1 MLLPVS
7 QPTEPGGSAGIS
19 SRHLAE
25 LIVTAVPPGTTGL
38 PDHRLHK
45 RQEAAEVDRVVTIG
59 PSVGPGAAE
68 PDQALSHRMARWE
81 PVARALGHATQAIA
95 GFLKSVGVPQA
106 QAEDMARRAAEA
118 ARERLAIDRQ
128 ATQAQFESGRLSVK
142 LEDVH
147 VGFPRGSGKGDVSI
161 GKAEIAIDV
170 DIPGARHEESGASIG
185 NAEAEIGLRTVG
197 FAYQGPGA
205 TPAYADR
212 GAASVTFTVAA
223 PLLPSAP
230 STSVPSGPVDVAI

>member
-7 QPTEPGGSAGIS
+7 QPTQPGGSAGIS
-19 SRHLAE
+19 SHHLYD

-38 PDHRLHK
+38 PDHRLQK
-45 RQEAAEVDRVVTIG
+45 RQDAEELDPVVTAG
-59 PSVGPGAAE
+59 PSFGPGPSE
-68 PDQALSHRMARWE
+68 PNQALSQRMARWE

-118 ARERLAIDRQ
+118 ARAQLAIDRQ

-147 VGFPRGSGKGDVSI
+147 VGFRPGSGKGEVTI
-161 GKAEIAIDV
+161 GKAEIGIDV
-170 DIPGARHEESGASIG
+170 DIPGARPEESGASVG
-185 NAEAEIGLRTVG
+185 NASAQIGVRTVG
-197 FAYQGPGA
+197 FTYTGPGT

-212 GAASVTFTVAA
+212 GAAGVTFTVAA
-223 PLLPSAP
+223 PLRPPGGATP
-230 STSVPSGPVDVAI
+230 EPTGPVNVAI

>member
-7 QPTEPGGSAGIS
+7 QPTQPGGSAGFAS
-19 SRHLAE
+19 HHLYD

-45 RQEAAEVDRVVTIG
+45 RQEAEEADSVVTIG
-59 PSVGPGAAE
+59 PSVGPGSSE
-68 PDQALSHRMARWE
+68 PGQALSQRMARWE

-118 ARERLAIDRQ
+118 ARAQLAIDRQ

-147 VGFPRGSGKGDVSI
+147 VGFRHGSGKDEVSV
-161 GKAEIAIDV
+161 GKAEIGIDV
-170 DIPGARHEESGASIG
+170 DIPGARHEDSGASIG
-185 NAEAEIGLRTVG
+185 NAEAEIGLRTVS
-197 FAYQGPGA
+197 FTYQGPGA
-205 TPAYADR
+205 TPAYVDR
-212 GAASVTFTVAA
+212 GASGVTFTVAA
-223 PLLPSAP
+223 PLKVSAP
-230 STSVPSGPVDVAI
+230 STPVPSGPVDVAI